1 MAKDPDKADK
11 RWARTRE
18 RLLQGGRKAFARN
31 GVEGTSVLEIVRAAG
46 VSQPSFYNHFA
57 SKDELAQEIAA
68 DFFRRDRLI
77 KQDIFDR
84 IEDPAEA
91 IAINIYQTL
100 SIAAK
105 DPIIAWVLIRSES
118 LRDLVI
124 SSDKDPLVRMI
135 NTGQRQGRFVVA
147 DAHTTALTIRGAA
160 LGIVQAL
167 LNDTA
172 GKQAVQHF
180 QALVLRMLG
189 LDPEESER
197 VVAAARLTLDKQNHL
212 AA

>member
-1 MAKDPDKADK
+1 MALLDVNNLNVTFQTDQGVVKAVD
-11 RWARTRE
+11 
-18 RLLQGGRKAFARN
+18 
-31 GVEGTSVLEIVRAAG
+31 G
-46 VSQPSFYNHFA
+46 VS
-57 SKDELAQEIAA
+57 
-68 DFFRRDRLI
+68 FFI
-77 KQDIFDR
+77 N
-84 IEDPAEA
+84 PAEA
-91 IAINIYQTL
+91 IAINIHQTL
-100 SIAAK
+100 SIASK

-124 SSDKDPLVRMI
+124 STDKDPLVRMI

-167 LNDTA
+167 LNNTA
-172 GKQAVQHF
+172 GKKAVQHF

-189 LDPEESER
+189 LDPEESAR
-197 VVAAARLTLDKQNHL
+197 VVAAARHTLDKQNHL